1 MKYDRSG
8 QSGGETMSVWVRSA
22 VVAMFMSVSAG
33 AIVVAAQAPDKVS
46 ASEGWIKTPAAGAT
60 TAMAFVEIENPT
72 QYDVY
77 LTSGTTDVAG
87 KVEFRDASKGTQAQ
101 EFVIAP
107 AYGTLSMDQK
117 GVHVALLDLKRPLK
131 AGDKVS
137 LTLANQD
144 GLKLQVAAAVRNQ

>member
-1 MKYDRSG
+1 
-8 QSGGETMSVWVRSA
+8 MSVWVRSA
-22 VVAMFMSVSAG
+22 IVVVFISVS
-33 AIVVAAQAPDKVS
+33 AIVVAGQAPDKVS

-87 KVEFRDASKGTQAQ
+87 KVEFRDASKGAQAQ
-101 EFVIAP
+101 EFLIAP
-107 AYGTLSMDQK
+107 AYGSLSMDQK
-117 GVHVALLDLKRPLK
+117 GVYVMLMDLKRPLK
-131 AGDKVS
+131 EGDKVS

-144 GLKLQVAAAVRNQ
+144 GLKLQVAAAVRAQ

>member
-1 MKYDRSG
+1 
-8 QSGGETMSVWVRSA
+8 MSVWVRSA

-87 KVEFRDASKGTQAQ
+87 KVEFRDASKGAQAQ
-101 EFVIAP
+101 EFLIAP
-107 AYGTLSMDQK
+107 AYGSLSMDQK
-117 GVHVALLDLKRPLK
+117 GVYVMLMDLKRPLK
-131 AGDKVS
+131 EGDKVS

-144 GLKLQVAAAVRNQ
+144 GLKLQVAAAVRAQ

>member
-1 MKYDRSG
+1 
-8 QSGGETMSVWVRSA
+8 MSVWVRNA
-22 VVAMFMSVSAG
+22 LVTMVVLVTAG
-33 AIVVAAQAPDKVS
+33 VMVLAGQAPDKVS

-60 TAMAFVEIENPT
+60 MAMAFVEIENPT

-77 LTSGTTDVAG
+77 LTTGTSDVAG

-117 GVHVALLDLKRPLK
+117 GVYVALVDLKRPLK
-131 AGDKVS
+131 EGDKVS

>member
-1 MKYDRSG
+1 M
-8 QSGGETMSVWVRSA
+8 MSVWVRGA
-22 VVAMFMSVSAG
+22 VVAMFISVSSG

-77 LTSGTTDVAG
+77 FTSGTTDVAG

-107 AYGTLSMDQK
+107 AYGSLSMDQK
-117 GVHVALLDLKRPLK
+117 GVHVMLMDLKRPLK
-131 AGDKVS
+131 EGDKVS

-144 GLKLQVAAAVRNQ
+144 GVKLQVAAAVRNQ

>member
-1 MKYDRSG
+1 
-8 QSGGETMSVWVRSA
+8 
-22 VVAMFMSVSAG
+22 MFMSVVAS
-33 AIVVAAQAPDKVS
+33 VAALSGQAPDKVS

-60 TAMAFVEIENPT
+60 MAMAFVEIENPT

-77 LTSGTTDVAG
+77 LTTGTSDVAG

-117 GVHVALLDLKRPLK
+117 GVYVALVDLKRPLK
-131 AGDKVS
+131 EGDKVS

-144 GLKLQVAAAVRNQ
+144 GLKLQVAAAVRAQ

>member
-1 MKYDRSG
+1 
-8 QSGGETMSVWVRSA
+8 MSVWVRSVLA
-22 VVAMFMSVSAG
+22 TMFISVS
-33 AIVVAAQAPDKVS
+33 AIVVAGQAPDKVS
-46 ASEGWIKTPAAGAT
+46 ASDGWIKTPAAGAT

-87 KVEFRDASKGTQAQ
+87 KVEFRDASKGAQAQ

-117 GVHVALLDLKRPLK
+117 GVYVMLVDLKRPLK
-131 AGDKVS
+131 DGDKVS

-144 GLKLQVAAAVRNQ
+144 GLKIQVAAAVRNQ

>member
-1 MKYDRSG
+1 
-8 QSGGETMSVWVRSA
+8 MSVWVRSA
-22 VVAMFMSVSAG
+22 LVTMFISVVTSVAVLSG
-33 AIVVAAQAPDKVS
+33 QAPDKVS
-46 ASEGWIKTPAAGAT
+46 ASDGWIKTPAAGAT
-60 TAMAFVEIENPT
+60 MAMAFVEIENPT
-72 QYDVY
+72 MYDVY
-77 LTSGTTDVAG
+77 LTTGTADVAG

>member
-1 MKYDRSG
+1 
-8 QSGGETMSVWVRSA
+8 MSVWVRSVLA
-22 VVAMFMSVSAG
+22 TMFISVSAV
-33 AIVVAAQAPDKVS
+33 VVAGQAPDKVS
-46 ASEGWIKTPAAGAT
+46 ASDGWIKTPSAGAT
-60 TAMAFVEIENPT
+60 TAMAFVEVENPT

-87 KVEFRDASKGTQAQ
+87 KVEFRDASTGPKPL

-107 AYGTLSMDQK
+107 AYGTVSLDQK
-117 GVHVALLDLKRPLK
+117 GVHVALLVLKRPLK
-131 AGDKVS
+131 EGDKVS